1 MFILIGIFVS
11 MRQSSGDLFP
21 TDQPIPASQ
30 MIGRRE
36 DIAEIATALRGGT
49 NLVLA
54 GPRRT
59 GKTSVCDAALTR
71 ARSAGCYTASVDLFR
86 LADAAEL
93 AEALATA
100 VVANR
105 SPTRRLLGK
114 ARRLGRGALSAAQV
128 SAVMTLRQELG
139 EGVDLAFTPGLAAR
153 APQQALA
160 QALELPER
168 VAQADG
174 KRFVVFFDEFQEV
187 ANGRGPYGDPGA
199 VTKRMR
205 SIFQRTAQVSYLF
218 AGSLEHIMRD
228 LFASTDRAFSGF
240 GTFRRLRPIAAEEWG
255 EGLRERFAGDD
266 CEILPDALSQL
277 VALGG
282 GHPRVTM
289 LIAQQTHLLSIRLET
304 RTISEAMVRQA
315 YDAALDGDR
324 AYLDQLLETVRS
336 VNRHALRYIRR
347 IATGAALTK
356 GIPPGDATRA
366 SRGLIAAGIVE
377 RVGRGSYEIVN
388 PLFREYLIR
397 DSAP

>member
-1 MFILIGIFVS
+1 

-30 MIGRRE
+30 IIGRRE
-36 DIAEIATALRGGT
+36 DVAEIATALQAGT

-100 VVANR
+100 VIATR
-105 SPTRRLLGK
+105 SPMRRLLNL
-114 ARRLGRGALSAAQV
+114 ARRVGRGALSAAQL
-128 SAVMTLRQELG
+128 SAVMTLQQELG
-139 EGVDLAFTPGLAAR
+139 EGVELAFTPGLAAR
-153 APQQALA
+153 DPQHALA

-168 VAQADG
+168 VAKADD
-174 KRFVVFFDEFQEV
+174 KRIIVFFDEFQEV
-187 ANGRGPYGDPGA
+187 ANDRSPYGHPDA

-205 SIFQRTAQVSYLF
+205 SIFQRTTQVSYLF

-228 LFASTDRAFSGF
+228 LFAPTDRAFSGF
-240 GTFRRLRPIAAEEWG
+240 GTFRHLRPITPEEWAA
-255 EGLRERFAGDD
+255 GLRRRFAADD
-266 CEILPDALSQL
+266 CEVGRDALARL
-277 VALGG
+277 VELGA

-289 LIAQQTHLLSIRLET
+289 LIAQQAHLLSIRLET
-304 RTISEAMVRQA
+304 RSITEPMVRQA
-315 YDAALDGDR
+315 YEAALDGDR

-336 VNRHALRYIRR
+336 VNRYALHYVRR
-347 IATGAALTK
+347 IAANAPLTA

-377 RVGRGSYEIVN
+377 RTGRGAYEIVN
-388 PLFREYLIR
+388 PLFREYLRR
-397 DSAP
+397 DELGP

>member
-1 MFILIGIFVS
+1 

-36 DIAEIATALRGGT
+36 DIAEIATAVQGGT

-71 ARSAGCYTASVDLFR
+71 ARSAGFYTASVDLFR

-93 AEALATA
+93 AEALAA
-100 VVANR
+100 ALIANR
-105 SPTRRLLGK
+105 SPAKRLLNTV
-114 ARRLGRGALSAAQV
+114 RRLGRSALSAAQL
-128 SAVMTLRQELG
+128 SAVMTLQQELG
-139 EGVDLAFTPGLAAR
+139 EGVELAFTPGLAAR
-153 APQQALA
+153 DPQQALA
-160 QALELPER
+160 RALELPEL
-168 VAQADG
+168 VAKADG

-187 ANGRGPYGDPGA
+187 ANDRSPYGNPDA

-205 SIFQRTAQVSYLF
+205 AIFQRTTQVSYLF

-228 LFASTDRAFSGF
+228 LFAPTDRAFSGF
-240 GTFRRLRPIAAEEWG
+240 GTFRHLRAIAPGEWSA
-255 EGLRERFAGDD
+255 GLRRRFAADD
-266 CEILPDALSQL
+266 CEIGPDALARI
-277 VALGG
+277 VALGA

-289 LIAQQTHLLSIRLET
+289 LIAQQAHLLSIRLET
-304 RTISEAMVRQA
+304 HTITEPMVRQA
-315 YDAALDGDR
+315 YEAALDGDR

-336 VNRHALRYIRR
+336 VNRYALHYIRR
-347 IATGAALTK
+347 IATGAPLTT
-356 GIPPGDATRA
+356 GLPPGDATRA

-377 RVGRGSYEIVN
+377 RTGHGSYEIVN

>member
-1 MFILIGIFVS
+1 
-11 MRQSSGDLFP
+11 MRKSSGDLFP
-21 TDQPIPASQ
+21 TDQPIRASQ
-30 MIGRRE
+30 IIGRRE
-36 DIAEIATALRGGT
+36 DVAEIAAALQGGT

-100 VVANR
+100 VIANR
-105 SPTRRLLGK
+105 SRTRRLLSA
-114 ARRLGRGALSAAQV
+114 ARRLGRGALSAAQL
-128 SAVMTLRQELG
+128 SAVMTLRHELG
-139 EGVDLAFTPGLAAR
+139 EGVDLAFTPGLAASD
-153 APQQALA
+153 PQKALA
-160 QALELPER
+160 SALELPEL
-168 VAQADG
+168 VARADG

-187 ANGRGPYGDPGA
+187 ASDRRPYGHPDA

-205 SIFQRTAQVSYLF
+205 SIFQRTTHVSYLF

-228 LFASTDRAFSGF
+228 LFAPTDRAFSGF
-240 GTFRRLRPIAAEEWG
+240 GTFRRLRAITSGEWSA
-255 EGLRERFAGDD
+255 GLRRRFAADD
-266 CEILPDALSQL
+266 CEIGADPLALL
-277 VALGG
+277 VELGA

-289 LIAQQTHLLSIRLET
+289 LIAQQAHLLSIRLET
-304 RTISEAMVRQA
+304 RTITEPMVRQA
-315 YDAALDGDR
+315 YEAALDGDR
-324 AYLDQLLETVRS
+324 AYLDQLLETVRA
-336 VNRHALRYIRR
+336 VNKHALRYVRR
-347 IATGAALTK
+347 IATGSPLTK

-377 RVGRGSYEIVN
+377 RAGRGSYEIVN

-397 DSAP
+397 DSGP